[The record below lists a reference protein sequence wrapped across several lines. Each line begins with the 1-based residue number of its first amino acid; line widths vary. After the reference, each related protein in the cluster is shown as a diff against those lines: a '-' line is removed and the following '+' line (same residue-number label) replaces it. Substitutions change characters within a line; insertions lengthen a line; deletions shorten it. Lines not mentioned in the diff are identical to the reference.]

1 MPSVNFQSSMYNYPQ
16 AQSAIAFR
24 GKAPNVSDSIKKVLD
39 RRDYVR
45 KHNGAIPA
53 DKIIRWFKEL
63 KLRFS
68 GTTTKELI
76 EISTPHNKK
85 TKAMMEFHEA
95 LAKNLKK

>member
-1 MPSVNFQSSMYNYPQ
+1 MMSSVNFYGNYSQ
-16 AQSAIAFR
+16 QQSAVAFR
-24 GKAPNVSDSIKKVLD
+24 GKAPNVSDSIKKMLD

-63 KLRFS
+63 KLRIS

-76 EISTPHNKK
+76 EISTPQYNNKETKALMKFYETLTKNKK
-85 TKAMMEFHEA
+85 
-95 LAKNLKK
+95 